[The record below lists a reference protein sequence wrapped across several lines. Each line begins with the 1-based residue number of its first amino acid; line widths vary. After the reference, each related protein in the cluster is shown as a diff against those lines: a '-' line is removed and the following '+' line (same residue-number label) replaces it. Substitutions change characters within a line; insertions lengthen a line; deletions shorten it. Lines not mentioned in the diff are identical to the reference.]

1 MELSSLTS
9 SLGGGA
15 QALVALL
22 AVLAIVVSVHEY
34 GHYIVGRLC
43 GIHAEV
49 FSVGFGRPIWS
60 RVDKRGARWQVAAI
74 PLGGFVRF
82 LGAADAASRPG
93 TLAGLTAEERRHTM
107 QGAPLWARAAT
118 VAAGP
123 AFNVLLTLFLGIG
136 LILWSGVME
145 KDPVI
150 AGAQSVGTEATPFQP
165 GDRILSINGQETPD
179 FATLSDV
186 GHALKD
192 LPRVTYVL
200 EREGKQITVEG
211 PNPVPPLVRAVYP
224 NSAAEA
230 AGLKEGDLVLSIQG
244 KPIAGFDQMPPLVAA
259 AGGQAVPMK
268 VQRGTEVMDLSLTP
282 TRFDLPTADGGFETR
297 WLIGISGDLIFEPTR
312 RQPGLFEATGLALD
326 RIWLMVKLNFNG
338 IAQMIA
344 GSISTCNLSG
354 PIGMAKAASAA
365 VSSGLEAFL
374 GTLALI
380 SLGIGLANLLPI
392 PVLDGGHLVFHLYEA
407 VTRRKPHERA
417 QQVLMTLGLMVLAG
431 LMAFAVSNDLFLC
444 A

>member
-1 MELSSLTS
+1 M
-9 SLGGGA
+9 
-15 QALVALL
+15 QAALALL
-22 AVLAIVVSVHEY
+22 VVLVIVVSVHEY

-49 FSVGFGRPIWS
+49 FSVGFGRPLWS
-60 RVDKRGARWQVAAI
+60 RVDRRGTRWQVAAI
-74 PLGGFVRF
+74 PLGGYVRF
-82 LGAADAASRPG
+82 LGDADAASSPG
-93 TLAGLTAEERRHTM
+93 TITGLSAEERRHTM
-107 QGAPLWARAAT
+107 QGAPLWARVLT

-123 AFNVLLTLFLGIG
+123 AFNVLLTLVLGIG

-145 KDPVI
+145 RASVI
-150 AGAQSVGTEATPFQP
+150 ASAVDVGTEATPFQP
-165 GDRILSINGQETPD
+165 GDRILAINGQETLD
-179 FATLSDV
+179 FTTLSEV

-192 LPRVTYVL
+192 APRVTYRVERGGEVL
-200 EREGKQITVEG
+200 EFEG
-211 PNPVPPLVRAVYP
+211 PNPVPPLIRAVYP

-230 AGLKEGDLVLSIQG
+230 AGLAEGDLVLTVQG

-259 AGGQAVPMK
+259 AGGQAVPLT
-268 VQRGTEVMDLSLTP
+268 VQRGTEVMELNLTP

-312 RQPGLFEATGLALD
+312 RQPGLLEATSLTLE
-326 RIWLMVKLNFNG
+326 RTWLMVKLNFNG

-365 VSSGLEAFL
+365 VSTGLEAFI

-392 PVLDGGHLVFHLYEA
+392 PVLDGGHLMFYLYEG
-407 VTRRKPHERA
+407 VTRRKPHHRA
-417 QQVLMTLGLMVLAG
+417 QQVLMTIGLAVLIGLMT
-431 LMAFAVSNDLFLC
+431 FAVSNDLFLC
-444 A
+444 